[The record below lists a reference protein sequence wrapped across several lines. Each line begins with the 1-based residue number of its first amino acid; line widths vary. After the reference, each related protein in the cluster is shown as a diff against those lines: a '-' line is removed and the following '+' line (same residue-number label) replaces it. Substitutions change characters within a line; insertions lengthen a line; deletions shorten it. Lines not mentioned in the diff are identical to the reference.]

1 MYKMR
6 VKFYNLISAFLIVV
20 VCSVLTFCYMTKKSN
35 AADMDKSAVAVFLNA
50 KEAICYAKSLLG
62 HIQNVA
68 STNEGMSV
76 RRYMI
81 PEYGNGG
88 LWPWDYVHVDVVV
101 FMNSIEIEVSS
112 DVVLLECNVVE
123 TLDKRGFCVLLTMS
137 TSNGRRFSC
146 RDKFPELYNEIL
158 AYVRQSTP

>member
-1 MYKMR
+1 MR
-6 VKFYNLISAFLIVV
+6 VKFYNLICAFLIVV

-88 LWPWDYVHVDVVV
+88 LWPWDYVHVE
-101 FMNSIEIEVSS
+101 NSGVCPLKI
-112 DVVLLECNVVE
+112 
-123 TLDKRGFCVLLTMS
+123 
-137 TSNGRRFSC
+137 
-146 RDKFPELYNEIL
+146 P
-158 AYVRQSTP
+158 